1 MTVGRR
7 TLLRAAGL
15 ATLGAVA
22 AACAPDSAPPG
33 QPPATPT
40 QTTTTPPPSTKPS
53 GPPDWNALRGKL
65 SGDLV
70 LPTDS
75 GFATAKRGFNPL
87 FDGHTPA
94 AVAKVRKPEDVQAC
108 FEAAASR
115 LPIAAR
121 SGGHSYAGYS
131 VPDGGL
137 IVDVGSMSSVQV
149 QGDQV
154 VIGAGARLGDVYAA
168 LAKAGRCLPAGSCPT
183 VGIAGLTLGGGIGV
197 VARKYGLTCDHLV
210 SAQVVT
216 PDGKLRTAGA
226 DSEPDLFW
234 ALRGGGGGN
243 FGIVTSFTFRTDP
256 APGITVFSL
265 HFPGGSAGDVLDAW
279 QQWLPT
285 TPPELWSNLVVSGGS
300 PVSCR
305 VGGAFV
311 GGTAELNTLLAKL
324 NASPSSR
331 TMKSLSYGGAM
342 NYFSGSSARQTF
354 VASSRIITDPVAG
367 AQVSGL
373 AAGHKGMDL
382 LIDGLGGA
390 VADVAPGDTAFPHR
404 KALASIQ
411 VYAPATAGNHTTVAK
426 SVSTVV
432 RGLADAGAG
441 GGYVNYLDP
450 AMPDWKTAY
459 YGDNAARLDQVAKT
473 YDPDGVL
480 KFAQSA

>member
-7 TLLRAAGL
+7 TFLRAAGL
-15 ATLGAVA
+15 TTLGAVA
-22 AACAPDSAPPG
+22 AACAPNSAPPQ
-33 QPPATPT
+33 QPPASAPTTPT
-40 QTTTTPPPSTKPS
+40 AAPPSTKPQ
-53 GPPDWNALRGKL
+53 GPPDWNALKSKL

-70 LPTDS
+70 LPSDS
-75 GFATAKRGFNPL
+75 GFATAKHGYNPL

-94 AVAKVRKPEDVQAC
+94 AVAKVQKPEDVQAC
-108 FEAAASR
+108 FEAAAQR

-131 VPDGGL
+131 TPDGGL
-137 IVDVGSMSSVQV
+137 IVDVGALSQVQV
-149 QGDQV
+149 QGEQV

-197 VARKYGLTCDHLV
+197 VARKYGLTCDRLV
-210 SAQVVT
+210 SAQIVT
-216 PDGKLRTAGA
+216 PDGKLRTASA

-256 APGITVFSL
+256 APDITVFSL

-300 PVSCR
+300 PVACR

-311 GGTAELNTLLAKL
+311 GGSSDLTALLGKL

-354 VASSRIITDPVAG
+354 VASSRIITDPVEG
-367 AQVSGL
+367 AKVSDL

-390 VADVAPGDTAFPHR
+390 VADLKATDTAFPHR
-404 KALASIQ
+404 NALASIQ
-411 VYAPATAGNHTTVAK
+411 IYAPATTGNHTTVAK
-426 SVSTVV
+426 NVSTVV
-432 RGLADAGAG
+432 SGLADAGAD

-450 AMPDWKTAY
+450 TMPDWKQAY
-459 YGDNAARLDQVAKT
+459 YGENAARLDQVAKT

-480 KFAQSA
+480 KFALSV